1 MQSFVSVQIRE
12 KTLEFS
18 SAVLPALSPDL
29 PLFIDRLAFVYFNI
43 KRRELQWVYGVALM
57 GGATR
62 GCGGDIVPPPPLL
75 GPGGYRGYNENC
87 PPSFGTR
94 EYREVQ

>member
-1 MQSFVSVQIRE
+1 MQSFVAVQIRE

-62 GCGGDIVPPPPLL
+62 VCGGDIVPPPT
-75 GPGGYRGYNENC
+75 
-87 PPSFGTR
+87 FGTR
-94 EYREVQ
+94 GVQGVQ

>member
-43 KRRELQWVYGVALM
+43 KRRELQWVYGVVLM

-62 GCGGDIVPPPPLL
+62 GCWGDIVPPT
-75 GPGGYRGYNENC
+75 
-87 PPSFGTR
+87 FGTR
-94 EYREVQ
+94 GVQGVQ

>member
-29 PLFIDRLAFVYFNI
+29 PLFIDRLAFVYLNI
-43 KRRELQWVYGVALM
+43 KRCELQWVYGVALM

-62 GCGGDIVPPPPLL
+62 GCGGGTLSPPLL
-75 GPGGYRGYNENC
+75 GPGGYR
-87 PPSFGTR
+87 
-94 EYREVQ
+94 EVQ

>member
-43 KRRELQWVYGVALM
+43 KCRELQWVYGVALM

-62 GCGGDIVPPPPLL
+62 GCGGDIVPPLL
-75 GPGGYRGYNENC
+75 GPRGYRGYNENC

-94 EYREVQ
+94 GYREVQ